1 MASGLITVVFV
12 VYTLLLFLI
21 SFVTGRKATD
31 DAYYRGNHRSPWFVV
46 AYGMVGASLSGVTF
60 MSVPGNVLK
69 ENFYY
74 LPMVFGFIA
83 GYVVVAK
90 VLLPIYY
97 RMNLTSI
104 YGYLD
109 ERFGMKSYKSGA
121 TYFLLSRGLGATL
134 RMFLVV
140 SVLHGFVFSHM
151 GIPFWLA
158 ALIFIL
164 LILGYTFKGG
174 IRTIVWT
181 DTLQTTFMLVSVFLS
196 IGCIAHAMGWTFV
209 DMVREVKESPM
220 SQIWDTDP
228 MSPRFYVKQFLSGL
242 FVTVSMTGLDQDM
255 MQKNLSCRNLKDAQ
269 KNMFTF
275 SGILLVMNFL
285 FLVLGALL
293 GLYAQEKGLSV
304 ADTDQLFPTIAI
316 NCLPPL
322 AGLTFIIGV
331 LSAAYSSA
339 DGALTAV
346 TTSFTIDIL
355 GVERRGLPEDRRKK
369 IRYRTHL
376 VMAVVFLMLIVMFN
390 WLKNDS
396 VINMVYDIA
405 SYTYGPL
412 LGLFAVGICTRW
424 KVKDRWVPWI
434 VILSPILSFALV
446 RFCKWAFGYSFGF
459 ELLLLNALLT
469 FLGLLLI
476 RDRKAGRKRND
487 THVAKF

>member
-1 MASGLITVVFV
+1 MTSSLITIVFV
-12 VYTLLLFLI
+12 SYTILLFAV
-21 SFVTGRKATD
+21 SYVTGRKATD
-31 DAYYRGNHRSPWFVV
+31 DAYYRGNRRSPWFVV

-83 GYVVVAK
+83 GYVVVAI

-97 RMNLTSI
+97 KLNLTSI

-109 ERFGMKSYKSGA
+109 KRFGMKSYKSGA
-121 TYFLLSRGLGATL
+121 TYFLLSRGLGAAL

-140 SVLHGFVFSHM
+140 SVLHEFVFRQM
-151 GIPFWLA
+151 GIPFWVA

-181 DTLQTTFMLVSVFLS
+181 DTLQTTFMLASVFIS
-196 IGCIAHAMGWTFV
+196 IGCIAQAMDWTFW
-209 DMVREVKESPM
+209 DMFATVRESPF
-220 SQIWDTDP
+220 SRVWDTDP
-228 MSPRFYVKQFLSGL
+228 MSPRFFVKQFLSGL

-269 KNMFTF
+269 KNMYTF
-275 SGILLVMNFL
+275 SVILLIMNFF

-293 GLYAQEKGLSV
+293 GLYAQAQGLSV
-304 ADTDQLFPTIAI
+304 GDTDQLFPTVAI

-355 GVERRGLPEDRRKK
+355 GVERRNLTEVRRKK

-376 VMAVVFLMLIVMFN
+376 CMAAVFLLLIVMFN
-390 WLKNDS
+390 CLKNDS
-396 VINMVYDIA
+396 VINMVYEIA
-405 SYTYGPL
+405 AYTYGPL

-424 KVKDRWVPWI
+424 QIKDRWVPWV
-434 VILSPILSFALV
+434 VILSPVLSFAIV
-446 RFCKWAFGYSFGF
+446 RLCKLALGYSFGF
-459 ELLLLNALLT
+459 ELLLLNGLLT
-469 FLGLLLI
+469 FLGLFLI
-476 RDRKAGRKRND
+476 RRRRRM
-487 THVAKF
+487 

>member
-1 MASGLITVVFV
+1 MTPSLITIVFV
-12 VYTLLLFLI
+12 VYTILLFLVSYI
-21 SFVTGRKATD
+21 TGRKATD
-31 DAYYRGNHRSPWFVV
+31 DAYYRGNRRSPWFVV

-97 RMNLTSI
+97 KMNLTSI

-109 ERFGMKSYKSGA
+109 DRFGMKSYKSGA

-140 SVLHGFVFSHM
+140 SVLHEFVFRHM

-181 DTLQTTFMLVSVFLS
+181 DTLQTTFMLASVFIS
-196 IGCIAHAMGWTFV
+196 IGCIAHAMDWTFK
-209 DMVREVKESPM
+209 DMVCIVRESPF
-220 SQIWDTDP
+220 SRIWDTDP
-228 MSPRFYVKQFLSGL
+228 MSPRFFVKQFLSGL

-275 SGILLVMNFL
+275 SGILLVMNFF

-293 GLYAQEKGLSV
+293 GLYAQAKGFSV
-304 ADTDQLFPTIAI
+304 TDTDQLFPTIAI
-316 NCLPPL
+316 HYLSPL

-355 GVERRGLPEDRRKK
+355 GVERRGFPEERRKK
-369 IRYRTHL
+369 VRYRTHL
-376 VMAVVFLMLIVMFN
+376 SMAAVFLLLIVMFN

-412 LGLFAVGICTRW
+412 LGLFAFGICTSRR
-424 KVKDRWVPWI
+424 VKDRWVPWV
-434 VILSPILSFALV
+434 VILSPVLSFFLARV
-446 RFCKWAFGYSFGF
+446 CEWVWGYSFGF
-459 ELLLLNALLT
+459 ELLLLNGLLT
-469 FLGLLLI
+469 FLGLFLI
-476 RDRKAGRKRND
+476 RQRDAKEVAGKVRVLD
-487 THVAKF
+487 

>member
-1 MASGLITVVFV
+1 MTPTLITFVFV
-12 VYTLLLFLI
+12 AYTVILFLV
-21 SFVTGRKATD
+21 SYMTGRKATD
-31 DAYYRGNHRSPWFVV
+31 DAYYRGNRRSPWFVV

-74 LPMVFGFIA
+74 LPMVFGFVA

-97 RMNLTSI
+97 KMNLTSI

-109 ERFGMKSYKSGA
+109 NRFGMKSYKSGA
-121 TYFLLSRGLGATL
+121 AYFLLSRGLGATL

-140 SVLHGFVFSHM
+140 SVLHEFVFRHM

-181 DTLQTTFMLVSVFLS
+181 DTLQTTFMLASVFIS
-196 IGCIAHAMGWTFV
+196 IGCITQAMGWTFM
-209 DMVREVKESPM
+209 DMVQEVGKSPF
-220 SQIWDTDP
+220 SAVWDTDP
-228 MSPRFYVKQFLSGL
+228 MSPRFFAKQFLSGL
-242 FVTVSMTGLDQDM
+242 FVTISMTGLDQDM
-255 MQKNLSCRNLKDAQ
+255 MQKNLSCRNLREAQ

-275 SGILLVMNFL
+275 SGILLVMNFF

-293 GLYAQEKGLSV
+293 GMYAQAKGICV
-304 ADTDQLFPTIAI
+304 ADTDQLFPTVAI
-316 NCLPPL
+316 GYLTPL

-355 GVERRGLPEDRRKK
+355 GVERRGLPEKGRRRM
-369 IRYRTHL
+369 RYVTHL
-376 VMAVVFLMLIVMFN
+376 CMACAFLILIIVFN

-412 LGLFAVGICTRW
+412 LGLFAAGICTRW
-424 KVKDRWVPWI
+424 QVRDGFVPWI
-434 VILSPILSFALV
+434 VVVSPVLSFIVV
-446 RFCKWAFGYSFGF
+446 RLCKSLWEYSFGF
-459 ELLLLNALLT
+459 ELLLLNGMLT
-469 FLGLLLI
+469 FLGLFL
-476 RDRKAGRKRND
+476 ARKR
-487 THVAKF
+487 TLS